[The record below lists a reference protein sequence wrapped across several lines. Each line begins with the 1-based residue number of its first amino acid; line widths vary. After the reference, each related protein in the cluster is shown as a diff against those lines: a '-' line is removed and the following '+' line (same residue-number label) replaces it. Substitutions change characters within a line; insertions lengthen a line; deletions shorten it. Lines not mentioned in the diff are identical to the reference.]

1 MGKSQIIKRGEVI
14 CYLGEHFQAT
24 FEVISKL
31 GTDAQPIIR
40 TAPGAAEYAG
50 VQFLWDLIKLAQGR
64 SQKYNGVVLDCG
76 ENPATVFGAL
86 RTGWKNIGFTGPPK
100 LQDKV
105 ISLMSQHGGQV
116 FDLNKGPVLNL
127 RHSADPTTDCTS
139 WLKGLQQ

>member
-1 MGKSQIIKRGEVI
+1 MGNTGLITRGEVI

-31 GTDAQPIIR
+31 GTGAQPIIR

-50 VQFLWDLIKLAQGR
+50 VQFLWDLVKLNQGG
-64 SQKYNGVVLDCG
+64 SQKYTRVVLDCG

-100 LQDKV
+100 LQEKV
-105 ISLMSQHGGQV
+105 VSLLSQHGGQV
-116 FDLNKGPVLNL
+116 FYLNEGPVLDL
-127 RHSADPTTDCTS
+127 RHSADPTIDCAS
-139 WLKGLQQ
+139 WLEGLQK